1 MLIAFWIVNGLA
13 ALAFLAAGT
22 MKLARPR
29 EALTAS
35 GMAWAGDFSSPNV
48 KLIGLAEALGGLGLV
63 LPLLTGIAPI
73 LSPIA
78 GVALAI
84 VMVGA
89 IVVHVRR
96 KESAVPA
103 AVLLVLA
110 LAAAVLGFLVVL
122 G

>member
-13 ALAFLAAGT
+13 ALVFLAAGI

-29 EALTAS
+29 EALTAA
-35 GMAWAGDFSSPNV
+35 GMAWAGDFASPSV

-63 LPLLTGIAPI
+63 LPLLTGIAAI

-78 GVALAI
+78 GVALAV

-96 KESAVPA
+96 SESAVPA

-110 LAAAVLGFLVVL
+110 LAAAILGFLVVL